1 MLFSGRHLAQC
12 LIVWSH
18 CLTVMV
24 SEVCLKLRK
33 RRKAGGN
40 WERQQRTF
48 WSKGTCI
55 ISFCI
60 DIISC
65 WRQSSPAMGQR
76 SKQAD
81 GLQMAFLGWSH
92 SRTPL
97 QSSDTQW
104 CQGKATAD
112 IISSSALSSLCL
124 WDPTCFQR
132 TFSLSGSALWPEG
145 SSYTQL
151 ANRRFLL
158 LNARLMC
165 LTNSSSQAAST
176 PPVCV
181 RVMAYVT
188 PKQILNK
195 VCSSQ
200 LVSLCWRETLRG
212 QSVITATDG
221 LSVYLA
227 YCSN

>member
-12 LIVWSH
+12 LIVWSR
-18 CLTVMV
+18 CLIVMV

-33 RRKAGGN
+33 QQKAGEIENDNNAPSEAKELVLFPFALTSFPVGGRALQP
-40 WERQQRTF
+40 WVKGRSKPMVYKWPCWDDLTLERPYSLQTRSDVRERQQQT
-48 WSKGTCI
+48 
-55 ISFCI
+55 
-60 DIISC
+60 
-65 WRQSSPAMGQR
+65 SSPPA
-76 SKQAD
+76 
-81 GLQMAFLGWSH
+81 H
-92 SRTPL
+92 SV
-97 QSSDTQW
+97 
-104 CQGKATAD
+104 
-112 IISSSALSSLCL
+112 LCVYGIQHV
-124 WDPTCFQR
+124 FKR

-188 PKQILNK
+188 PKQLNK